1 METTPKFL
9 NGAYAF
15 LGQGLDKP
23 APLDPPLTYTVSAD
37 KRSQMIYIRAGNS
50 IDEMIAVHLVYGG
63 KPFRS
68 FPVGAKAS
76 IHVSLAVVEDLQP
89 DSKLDALVAAPSGLK
104 GYVVLDI
111 GFMEI

>member
-9 NGAYAF
+9 NGVF
-15 LGQGLDKP
+15 SFTGSGL
-23 APLDPPLTYTVSAD
+23 AHSVVLTPPLAYKVSSD
-37 KRSQMIYIRAGNS
+37 KRSQMIYLRAGNS
-50 IDEMIAVHLVYGG
+50 SAEMIAVHLVRGG

-68 FPVGAKAS
+68 FPLGAKAS

-89 DSKLDALVAAPSGLK
+89 DSTLDVLVAAPAGVSGE
-104 GYVVLDI
+104 VVLDI